1 MNYGLPYKGSK
12 NRIAKKIIDILPPAP
27 VLYDVFCGGCAITH
41 AALLSG
47 KYSRVVANDI
57 NSMIPHAFE
66 TALAGGFRN
75 EDRWISRGDFQ
86 KLYKTDPYVA
96 ICFSFGNNLHQ
107 YCYARDLEP
116 YKRALHY
123 AIFWKDTGPWRELC
137 PETADA
143 LKKTVESEQDR
154 HKRRIGAGRAIVTA
168 LKAGLMNGTINPA
181 VMDKPIYRKIRKEKK
196 PELRTQSA
204 ESVERL
210 KSLETLEN
218 DERLQRLESLE
229 RFERLKNLECLQ
241 TDESLCRLQSLES
254 LERFER
260 LKNLECLQTDESLCR
275 LQSLERLDR
284 ITDVDVPP
292 VLTVTTGDYRALNF
306 ERGGIIYCDPPYKST
321 EERYGQDFDFN
332 DFYSWCE
339 HQANPVFISEYTMPE
354 DRFVPVAAFTV
365 TRKMDTKKSSICS
378 EKIWR
383 PRCQLGI

>member
-12 NRIAKKIIDILPPAP
+12 NRIAKKILDILPPAP
-27 VLYDVFCGGCAITH
+27 VLYDVFAGGCAITH
-41 AALLSG
+41 AALLSS

-57 NSMIPHAFE
+57 NGMIPHAFE
-66 TALAGGFRN
+66 TAITGGFRN
-75 EDRWISRGDFQ
+75 EDRWISRDDFQ

-96 ICFSFGNNLHQ
+96 ICFSFGNNLHE
-107 YCYARDLEP
+107 YCYARELEP

-143 LKKTVESEQDR
+143 LKKAVESEQDR
-154 HKRRIGAGRAIVTA
+154 HKRRIGAGRAIVAA
-168 LKAGLMNGTINPA
+168 LKAGLMNGSIDPA
-181 VMDKPIYRKIRKEKK
+181 VMDKPIYKKIR
-196 PELRTQSA
+196 LHNL
-204 ESVERL
+204 ESRKRFERL

-229 RFERLKNLECLQ
+229 RFERLKNLE
-241 TDESLCRLQSLES
+241 T
-254 LERFER
+254 
-260 LKNLECLQTDESLCR
+260 LQTDESLCR
-275 LQSLERLDR
+275 LQSLERSER
-284 ITDVDVPP
+284 INSTDVPP

-321 EERYGQDFDFN
+321 EERYGREFDFN
-332 DFYSWCE
+332 GFYSWCE

-365 TRKMDTKKSSICS
+365 TRKMDARKSSICP

-383 PRCQLGI
+383 PRTQL

>member
-12 NRIAKKIIDILPPAP
+12 NRIAKKILDVLPAAP

-47 KYSRVVANDI
+47 KYSKVVANDL
-57 NSMIPHAFE
+57 NGMIPHAFE
-66 TALAGGFRN
+66 TALKGGFRD
-75 EDRWISRGDFQ
+75 EDRWISRDDFQ
-86 KLYKTDPYVA
+86 RLYKTDPYVA
-96 ICFSFGNNLHQ
+96 ICFSFGNDLRE

-123 AIFWKDTGPWRELC
+123 AIFWKDTAPWRELC

-143 LKKTVESEQDR
+143 LKKAMESEQDR

-168 LKAGLMNGTINPA
+168 LKAGLMNGTIDPA
-181 VMDKPIYRKIRKEKK
+181 VMDKPIYRKIRKEKT
-196 PELRTQSA
+196 PGLRNQSA
-204 ESVERL
+204 ERVECL
-210 KSLETLEN
+210 KNLETLEN

-229 RFERLKNLECLQ
+229 RFERLKNLE
-241 TDESLCRLQSLES
+241 T
-254 LERFER
+254 
-260 LKNLECLQTDESLCR
+260 LQTDESLCR
-275 LQSLERLDR
+275 LQSLERLER

-306 ERGGIIYCDPPYKST
+306 ERGGIIYCDPPYKNT
-321 EERYGQDFDFN
+321 KERYGREFDFN
-332 DFYSWCE
+332 GFYAWCE

-354 DRFVPVAAFTV
+354 DRFVLVAAFTV
-365 TRKMDTKKSSICS
+365 TRKMDARKSSICH

-383 PRCQLGI
+383 PICQLD

>member
-12 NRIAKKIIDILPPAP
+12 NRIAKKILDVLPPAP

-57 NSMIPHAFE
+57 NGMIPHAFE
-66 TALAGGFRN
+66 TAIIGGFSN
-75 EDRWISRGDFQ
+75 EDRWISRDDFQ
-86 KLYKTDPYVA
+86 RLYKTDPYVA
-96 ICFSFGNNLHQ
+96 ICFSFGNNLRQ

-123 AIFWKDTGPWRELC
+123 AIFWKDIAPWAELC

-143 LKKTVESEQDR
+143 LGAAMQAEDNR
-154 HKRRIGAGRAIVTA
+154 HKRRIKAGRVIVSA
-168 LKAGLMNGTINPA
+168 LKQGLSDGTISAA
-181 VMDKPIYRKIRKEKK
+181 VLDKPIYRKIREEKT
-196 PELRTQSA
+196 PGLSLHLQSA
-204 ESVERL
+204 ISLECRSQSLEHL

-229 RFERLKNLECLQ
+229 RFERLKNLE
-241 TDESLCRLQSLES
+241 T
-254 LERFER
+254 
-260 LKNLECLQTDESLCR
+260 LQTDESLCR
-275 LQSLERLDR
+275 LQSLERLER
-284 ITDVDVPP
+284 INSTDVPP

-321 EERYGQDFDFN
+321 EERYGREFDFAG
-332 DFYSWCE
+332 FYSWCE

-365 TRKMDTKKSSICS
+365 TRKMDARKSSICH
-378 EKIWR
+378 EKIWV
-383 PRCQLGI
+383 PRTKL

>member
-12 NRIAKKIIDILPPAP
+12 NRIAKKILDVLPPAP
-27 VLYDVFCGGCAITH
+27 VLYDVFAGGCAITH

-57 NSMIPHAFE
+57 NGMIPHAFE
-66 TALAGGFRN
+66 KAIRGGFRN
-75 EDRWISRGDFQ
+75 EDRWISRDDFQ
-86 KLYKTDPYVA
+86 RLYKTDPYVA
-96 ICFSFGNNLHQ
+96 ICFSFGNNLHE

-123 AIFWKDTGPWRELC
+123 AIFWKDTAPWRELC

-143 LKKTVESEQDR
+143 LKKAVESEQDR
-154 HKRRIGAGRAIVTA
+154 HKRRIKAGRAIVTA
-168 LKAGLMNGTINPA
+168 LKTGLMNGTIDPA
-181 VMDKPIYRKIRKEKK
+181 VMNKSIYRKIRKEKT
-196 PELRTQSA
+196 PGLRLQSA

-218 DERLQRLESLE
+218 DERLQRLERLE
-229 RFERLKNLECLQ
+229 
-241 TDESLCRLQSLES
+241 SLES
-254 LERFER
+254 LERI
-260 LKNLECLQTDESLCR
+260 NST
-275 LQSLERLDR
+275 
-284 ITDVDVPP
+284 DVPP

-306 ERGGIIYCDPPYKST
+306 EQGGIIYCDPPYKST
-321 EERYGQDFDFN
+321 EERYGRDFDFD

-365 TRKMDTKKSSICS
+365 TRKMDTKKSSICP

-383 PRCQLGI
+383 PRCQLDIS

>member
-12 NRIAKKIIDILPPAP
+12 NRIAKKILDVLPAAP

-57 NSMIPHAFE
+57 NGMIPHAFE
-66 TALAGGFRN
+66 KAIRGGFRN
-75 EDRWISRGDFQ
+75 EDRWISRDDFQ
-86 KLYKTDPYVA
+86 RLYKTDPYVA
-96 ICFSFGNNLHQ
+96 MCFSFGNNLHE
-107 YCYARDLEP
+107 YCYARELEP

-123 AIFWKDTGPWRELC
+123 AIFWQDTGPWRDLC

-143 LKKTVESEQDR
+143 LKKAVESEQDR

-168 LKAGLMNGTINPA
+168 LKAGLMNGTIDPA
-181 VMDKPIYRKIRKEKK
+181 VMNKSIYRKIRKEKTPGLGIK
-196 PELRTQSA
+196 PA

-218 DERLQRLESLE
+218 DERLQRLKSLE

-241 TDESLCRLQSLES
+241 TDESLCRVQSLES
-254 LERFER
+254 
-260 LKNLECLQTDESLCR
+260 QG
-275 LQSLERLDR
+275 R
-284 ITDVDVPP
+284 INSVDVPP
-292 VLTVTTGDYRALNF
+292 VLSVTTRDYREMEFSAP
-306 ERGGIIYCDPPYKST
+306 GIIYCDPPYKST
-321 EERYGQDFDFN
+321 EERYGREFDFN
-332 DFYSWCE
+332 GFYSWCE
-339 HQANPVFISEYTMPE
+339 AQTLPVYISEYSMPE

-365 TRKMDTKKSSICS
+365 TRKLSAKKSNICP

>member
-12 NRIAKKIIDILPPAP
+12 NRIAKKILDVLPAAP

-41 AALLSG
+41 AAMLSG

-57 NSMIPHAFE
+57 NGMIPHAFE
-66 TALAGGFRN
+66 TALAEGFRN
-75 EDRWISRGDFQ
+75 EDRWISRDDFQ

-107 YCYARDLEP
+107 YCYARELEP

-123 AIFWKDTGPWRELC
+123 AIFWKDTAPWRELC

-143 LKKTVESEQDR
+143 LKAAIESEQDR

-168 LKAGLMNGTINPA
+168 LKAGLMNGTIDPA
-181 VMDKPIYRKIRKEKK
+181 VMNKPIYKKIRGKY
-196 PELRTQSA
+196 PRVYLQSGWLA
-204 ESVERL
+204 ERMQ
-210 KSLETLEN
+210 SLETLEQ
-218 DERLQRLESLE
+218 DERLQRLERSE
-229 RFERLKNLECLQ
+229 RFERLKNLE
-241 TDESLCRLQSLES
+241 T
-254 LERFER
+254 
-260 LKNLECLQTDESLCR
+260 LQTDESLCR
-275 LQSLERLDR
+275 LQSLER
-284 ITDVDVPP
+284 INSVDVPP
-292 VLTVTTGDYRALNF
+292 VLSVATVDYKALNF

-321 EERYGQDFDFN
+321 EERYGRDFDFAG
-332 DFYSWCE
+332 FYSWCE

-354 DRFVPVAAFTV
+354 DRFVPVASFTV
-365 TRKMDTKKSSICS
+365 IRKMDTKKSSICP

>member
-12 NRIAKKIIDILPPAP
+12 NRIAKKILDILPDAP

-41 AALLSG
+41 AAMLSG

-57 NSMIPHAFE
+57 NGMIPHAFE

-75 EDRWISRGDFQ
+75 EDRWISRDDFQ

-96 ICFSFGNNLHQ
+96 ICFSFGNNLHN
-107 YCYARDLEP
+107 YCYARELEP

-143 LKKTVESEQDR
+143 LKAAIESEQDR
-154 HKRRIGAGRAIVTA
+154 HKRRIGAGRAIVKE
-168 LKAGLMNGTINPA
+168 LKAGLMNGTIDPA
-181 VMDKPIYRKIRKEKK
+181 VMDKPIYKKIRGKY
-196 PELRTQSA
+196 PRGYLQSGWLA
-204 ESVERL
+204 ERMQ
-210 KSLETLEN
+210 SLETLEN

-229 RFERLKNLECLQ
+229 RFERLKNLE
-241 TDESLCRLQSLES
+241 T
-254 LERFER
+254 
-260 LKNLECLQTDESLCR
+260 LQTDESLCR
-275 LQSLERLDR
+275 LQSLER

-292 VLTVTTGDYRALNF
+292 VLIVTTGDYRALNF
-306 ERGGIIYCDPPYKST
+306 DRPGIIYCDPPYKST
-321 EERYGQDFDFN
+321 EERYGREFDFAG
-332 DFYSWCE
+332 FYAWCL
-339 HQANPVFISEYTMPE
+339 HQANPVYISEYSMPE

-365 TRKMDTKKSSICS
+365 TRKMDTKKSSICH

-383 PRCQLGI
+383 PRCQLDI

>member
-12 NRIAKKIIDILPPAP
+12 NRIAKKILDVLPPAP
-27 VLYDVFCGGCAITH
+27 VLYDVFAGGCAITH
-41 AALLSG
+41 AAMLSG
-47 KYSRVVANDI
+47 KYSRVVANDL
-57 NSMIPHAFE
+57 NGMIPHAFE
-66 TALAGGFRN
+66 TAITGGFRN
-75 EDRWISRGDFQ
+75 EDRWISRNDFQ
-86 KLYKTDPYVA
+86 RLYKTDPYVA
-96 ICFSFGNNLHQ
+96 ICFSFGNNLHE

-143 LKKTVESEQDR
+143 LKKAVESEQDR

-168 LKAGLMNGTINPA
+168 LKAGLMNGTIDPA
-181 VMDKPIYRKIRKEKK
+181 VMNKPIYRKIRKEKT
-196 PELRTQSA
+196 PGLSLQSA

-229 RFERLKNLECLQ
+229 RFERLKNLE
-241 TDESLCRLQSLES
+241 T
-254 LERFER
+254 
-260 LKNLECLQTDESLCR
+260 LQTDESLCR
-275 LQSLERLDR
+275 LQSLERLER
-284 ITDVDVPP
+284 INSTDVPP

-306 ERGGIIYCDPPYKST
+306 EQGGIIYCDPPYKST
-321 EERYGQDFDFN
+321 EERYGRDFDFD
-332 DFYSWCE
+332 DFYAWCE

-365 TRKMDTKKSSICS
+365 TRKMDAKKSSICY

-383 PRCQLGI
+383 PRCQSGI

>member
-12 NRIAKKIIDILPPAP
+12 NRIAKRILDVLPAAP
-27 VLYDVFCGGCAITH
+27 VLYDVFCGGCAVTH

-66 TALAGGFRN
+66 KALRGGFRT
-75 EDRWISRGDFQ
+75 EDRWISRDDFQ
-86 KLYKTDPYVA
+86 KLYKTDPYAA
-96 ICFSFGNNLHQ
+96 ICFSFGNNLHE
-107 YCYARDLEP
+107 YCYARELEP

-143 LKKTVESEQDR
+143 LKAAVESETDR
-154 HKRRIGAGRAIVTA
+154 HKRRIKAGRAIVTA
-168 LKAGLMNGTINPA
+168 LKAGLMNGTIDPA
-181 VMDKPIYRKIRKEKK
+181 VMDKPIYRKIRKEKTPGLK
-196 PELRTQSA
+196 IKSA

-210 KSLETLEN
+210 KNLETLEN

-229 RFERLKNLECLQ
+229 RFERLKNLETLQ
-241 TDESLCRLQSLES
+241 TDESLCRLQG
-254 LERFER
+254 
-260 LKNLECLQTDESLCR
+260 
-275 LQSLERLDR
+275 LERLER
-284 ITDVDVPP
+284 ITGMDVPP
-292 VLTVTTGDYRALNF
+292 CAPALNVTTEDYKALTF
-306 ERGGIIYCDPPYKST
+306 EQGGIIYCDPPYKST
-321 EERYGQDFDFN
+321 KERYGREFDFAG
-332 DFYSWCE
+332 FYSWCE

-365 TRKMDTKKSSICS
+365 KRKMDTKKSSICP

-383 PRCQLGI
+383 PRCQLDI

>member
-1 MNYGLPYKGSK
+1 VNYGLPYQGSK
-12 NRIAKKIIDILPPAP
+12 NRIARRLVDALPAAP

-57 NSMIPHAFE
+57 NGMIPAAFE
-66 TALAGGFRN
+66 KAIRGGFRN
-75 EDRWISRGDFQ
+75 EDRWISRDDFRR
-86 KLYKTDPYVA
+86 LYKTDPYVA
-96 ICFSFGNNLHQ
+96 SCFSFGNNLRW

-143 LKKTVESEQDR
+143 LKKAVESEQDR

-168 LKAGLMNGTINPA
+168 LKTGLMNGTIDPA
-181 VMDKPIYRKIRKEKK
+181 VMDKPIYKKIRKEKTSG
-196 PELRTQSA
+196 LRLQS
-204 ESVERL
+204 
-210 KSLETLEN
+210 

-229 RFERLKNLECLQ
+229 RFERLKNLE
-241 TDESLCRLQSLES
+241 TLQSLES
-254 LERFER
+254 L
-260 LKNLECLQTDESLCR
+260 N
-275 LQSLERLDR
+275 R
-284 ITDVDVPP
+284 INAVNAPP
-292 VLTVTTGDYRALNF
+292 VLTVTTEDYKALTF
-306 ERGGIIYCDPPYKST
+306 EQGGIIYCDPPYKT
-321 EERYGQDFDFN
+321 TKERYGREFDFN
-332 DFYSWCE
+332 GFYSWCE

-365 TRKMDTKKSSICS
+365 TRKMDARKSSICP

-383 PRCQLGI
+383 PRTQL

>member
-12 NRIAKKIIDILPPAP
+12 NRIAKKILDVLPAAP
-27 VLYDVFCGGCAITH
+27 VLYDVFAGGCAITH

-57 NSMIPHAFE
+57 NGMIPHAFE
-66 TALAGGFRN
+66 TAITGGFRD
-75 EDRWISRGDFQ
+75 EDRWISRDDFQ
-86 KLYKTDPYVA
+86 RLYKTDPYVA
-96 ICFSFGNNLHQ
+96 ICFSFGNDLHE
-107 YCYARDLEP
+107 YCYARELEP

-137 PETADA
+137 PETADT
-143 LKKTVESEQDR
+143 LKKAVESEQDR

-168 LKAGLMNGTINPA
+168 LKTGLMNGTINPA
-181 VMDKPIYRKIRKEKK
+181 VMDKPIYRKIRKDKTSRLMK
-196 PELRTQSA
+196 QSA
-204 ESVERL
+204 ERVERL
-210 KSLETLEN
+210 QSLETLKN

-229 RFERLKNLECLQ
+229 RFERLKNLETLQ
-241 TDESLCRLQSLES
+241 TDESLCRLQRLES
-254 LERFER
+254 LE
-260 LKNLECLQTDESLCR
+260 
-275 LQSLERLDR
+275 R

-306 ERGGIIYCDPPYKST
+306 ERDGIIYCDPPYKNT
-321 EERYGQDFDFN
+321 KERYGREFDFN
-332 DFYSWCE
+332 GFYSWCE

-365 TRKMDTKKSSICS
+365 TRKLDTKKSSICY

-383 PRCQLGI
+383 PRTQL

>member
-12 NRIAKKIIDILPPAP
+12 NRIAKKILDVLPPAP
-27 VLYDVFCGGCAITH
+27 VLYDVFCGGCAVTH

-47 KYSRVVANDI
+47 KYSRVVANDV
-57 NSMIPHAFE
+57 NGMIPHAFE
-66 TALAGGFRN
+66 TALKGGFRD
-75 EDRWISRGDFQ
+75 EDRWISRDDFQ
-86 KLYKTDPYVA
+86 RLYKTDPYVA
-96 ICFSFGNNLHQ
+96 ICFSFGNDLRE

-123 AIFWKDTGPWRELC
+123 AIFWKDTAPWRELC

-143 LKKTVESEQDR
+143 LKKAMESEQDR

-168 LKAGLMNGTINPA
+168 LKAGLMNGTIDPA
-181 VMDKPIYRKIRKEKK
+181 VMDKPIYRKIRKEKT
-196 PELRTQSA
+196 PGLRNQSA
-204 ESVERL
+204 ERVECL
-210 KSLETLEN
+210 KNLETLEN

-229 RFERLKNLECLQ
+229 RFERLKNLE
-241 TDESLCRLQSLES
+241 T
-254 LERFER
+254 
-260 LKNLECLQTDESLCR
+260 LQTDESLCR
-275 LQSLERLDR
+275 LQSLERLER

-306 ERGGIIYCDPPYKST
+306 ERGGIIYCDPPYKNT
-321 EERYGQDFDFN
+321 KERYGREFDFN
-332 DFYSWCE
+332 GFYAWCE

-365 TRKMDTKKSSICS
+365 TRKLDARKSSICH

>member
-1 MNYGLPYKGSK
+1 MNYGLPYIGSK
-12 NRIAKKIIDILPPAP
+12 NRIAKKILDVLPAAP

-57 NSMIPHAFE
+57 NGMIPHAFE
-66 TALAGGFRN
+66 TAINGGFRN
-75 EDRWISRGDFQ
+75 EDRWISRDDFQ

-96 ICFSFGNNLHQ
+96 ICFSFGNNLHG

-123 AIFWKDTGPWRELC
+123 AIFWKDIAPWAELC

-143 LKKTVESEQDR
+143 LKTAVESEQDR

-168 LKAGLMNGTINPA
+168 LKAGLMNGTIDPA
-181 VMDKPIYRKIRKEKK
+181 VMNKSIYRKIRKEKT
-196 PELRTQSA
+196 PGLGIQSA

-210 KSLETLEN
+210 KSLETL
-218 DERLQRLESLE
+218 
-229 RFERLKNLECLQ
+229 
-241 TDESLCRLQSLES
+241 QSLES
-254 LERFER
+254 LER
-260 LKNLECLQTDESLCR
+260 LK
-275 LQSLERLDR
+275 SLERLER
-284 ITDVDVPP
+284 LERKPMWMCPP
-292 VLTVTTGDYRALNF
+292 ILTVTTGDYRALNF

-321 EERYGQDFDFN
+321 EERYGREFDFAG
-332 DFYSWCE
+332 FYSWCE

-365 TRKMDTKKSSICS
+365 TRKMDTKKSSICH

>member
-12 NRIAKKIIDILPPAP
+12 NRIAKKILDVLPAAP

-57 NSMIPHAFE
+57 NDMIPHAFE
-66 TALAGGFRN
+66 TAITGGFRN
-75 EDRWISRGDFQ
+75 EDRWISRDDFQ

-96 ICFSFGNNLHQ
+96 ICFSFGNNLRW
-107 YCYARDLEP
+107 YCYARELEP

-123 AIFWKDTGPWRELC
+123 AIFWQDTGPWRELC

-143 LKKTVESEQDR
+143 LKKAVESEQDR

-168 LKAGLMNGTINPA
+168 LKAGLMNGTIDPA
-181 VMDKPIYRKIRKEKK
+181 VMNKSIYRKIRKEKT
-196 PELRTQSA
+196 PGLGIQSA

-210 KSLETLEN
+210 KSLEPLEN

-229 RFERLKNLECLQ
+229 RFERLKNLETLQ
-241 TDESLCRLQSLES
+241 TDESLHRLQSLKS
-254 LERFER
+254 LE
-260 LKNLECLQTDESLCR
+260 
-275 LQSLERLDR
+275 R

-306 ERGGIIYCDPPYKST
+306 EQGGIIYCDPPYKST
-321 EERYGQDFDFN
+321 EERYGREFDFDA
-332 DFYSWCE
+332 FYSWCE

-354 DRFVPVAAFTV
+354 DRFVPVASFTV
-365 TRKMDTKKSSICS
+365 IRKMDTKKSSICH

-383 PRCQLGI
+383 PRAQL

>member
-12 NRIAKKIIDILPPAP
+12 NRIAKKILDVLPAAP

-57 NSMIPHAFE
+57 NGMIPHAFE
-66 TALAGGFRN
+66 KAITGGFKN
-75 EDRWISRGDFQ
+75 EDRWISRDEFQ
-86 KLYKTDPYVA
+86 NLYKTDPYVA
-96 ICFSFGNNLHQ
+96 ICFIFGNNLRS
-107 YCYARDLEP
+107 YCYARELEP

-123 AIFWKDTGPWRELC
+123 AIFWKDIAPWAELC

-143 LKKTVESEQDR
+143 LKKAVESEQDR

-168 LKAGLMNGTINPA
+168 LKAGLMNGTIDPA
-181 VMDKPIYRKIRKEKK
+181 VMDKPIYRKIRKEKT
-196 PELRTQSA
+196 PGLRPQSA

-241 TDESLCRLQSLES
+241 TDESLH
-254 LERFER
+254 
-260 LKNLECLQTDESLCR
+260 R
-275 LQSLERLDR
+275 LQSLERLER
-284 ITDVDVPP
+284 INSTDVPP

-321 EERYGQDFDFN
+321 EERYGREFDFAG
-332 DFYSWCE
+332 FYAWCL
-339 HQANPVFISEYTMPE
+339 HQVNPVYISEYTMPE
-354 DRFVPVAAFTV
+354 DLFAPVASFTV
-365 TRKMDTKKSSICS
+365 IRKMDARKSSICP